1 MSGKGPGVLD
11 LRGKRAV
18 VTGGSRGVGRAT
30 ALLCAQA
37 GASVGIA
44 YRSRTEEANVVVREI
59 REAGVE
65 GWAEKGDLSESGAAT
80 ALGARTRAEFG
91 GLDALVVNHG
101 IWPPEDVPIESMS
114 PERWRQTLSVN
125 LDSVFHTLQALIPLM
140 ADDGSIVLVTS
151 TAAQRGESFHADYAA
166 TKGAMVSM
174 VKGLSGEL
182 GSRGIRVNSVAPGW
196 IDTEMSHATLEG
208 AGRTKIEGSIPI
220 GRIASAA
227 DVAGPIVFL
236 LSSLA
241 RHVTGEILNVNG
253 GAVLV
258 G

>member
-1 MSGKGPGVLD
+1 
-11 LRGKRAV
+11 
-18 VTGGSRGVGRAT
+18 
-30 ALLCAQA
+30 
-37 GASVGIA
+37 
-44 YRSRTEEANVVVREI
+44 
-59 REAGVE
+59 
-65 GWAEKGDLSESGAAT
+65 
-80 ALGARTRAEFG
+80 
-91 GLDALVVNHG
+91 
-101 IWPPEDVPIESMS
+101 
-114 PERWRQTLSVN
+114 
-125 LDSVFHTLQALIPLM
+125 
-140 ADDGSIVLVTS
+140 
-151 TAAQRGESFHADYAA
+151 
-166 TKGAMVSM
+166 MVSM